1 MAKVKFYGVKVGR
14 VPGVYDNWD
23 ACKAQVSGF
32 SGAEYKSFSDKS
44 DARAYVDG
52 KEQTVTDQKG
62 SGYKNFTSDK
72 PYAFVDGSFN
82 EKTGMYGYGGFLCV
96 DGKTYELQGS
106 DNNPEMASMRN
117 VAGEIKGAI
126 AAVQKAQELGLSS
139 LLICYDY
146 HGIEKWATG
155 AWKTNTMATKAY
167 ANVINNARNSG
178 LQIDFEHFKGHSGW
192 AGNELADRLAKEA
205 VGISVPKRMPKVI
218 ENGFFDNQNEDGYDF
233 E

>member
-52 KEQTVTDQKG
+52 KEQTVADQKE
-62 SGYKNFTSDK
+62 SGYKNFTCDK
-72 PYAFVDGSFN
+72 PYAFIDGSFN
-82 EKTGMYGYGGFLCV
+82 EKTGVYGYGGFLCAN
-96 DGKTYELQGS
+96 GKNYKLQGS
-106 DNNPEMASMRN
+106 DNNLEMASMRN

-126 AAVQKAQELGLSS
+126 AAVQKAQELGLPS

-192 AGNELADRLAKEA
+192 AGNEFADRLAKEA
-205 VGISVPKRMPKVI
+205 VGIAVPKRMPKVV
-218 ENGFFDNQNEDGYDF
+218 EDGFSNDENYCSFDF